1 MCIKDDIVDKRN
13 TMEMRL
19 DHSHVLVRIFFSH
32 VLLRNFM
39 CSLQVAMFF
48 YLSTDEFVLLFHWA
62 IL

>member
-1 MCIKDDIVDKRN
+1 
-13 TMEMRL
+13 MEMRL
-19 DHSHVLVRIFFSH
+19 DHSHVLVRIFFSHVLLRIFFSH